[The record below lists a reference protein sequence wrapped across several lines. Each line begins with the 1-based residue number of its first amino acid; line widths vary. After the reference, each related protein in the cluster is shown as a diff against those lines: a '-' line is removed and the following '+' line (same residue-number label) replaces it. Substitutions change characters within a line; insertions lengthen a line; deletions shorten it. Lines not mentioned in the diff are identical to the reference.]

1 MEIFEKI
8 NKAFGGWYEGLFG
21 ASDDVRPKDILR
33 KILTALEE
41 HRKEGFDNKVYV
53 PNQFI
58 LEISVDDEEEKEYLL
73 SFLDREELET
83 AVRRYCQQNHYH
95 IRGGL
100 DFTIKEV
107 EPGPDLA
114 KREKVRV
121 KVRYDSKIAAQKAE
135 APSPTPP
142 PISGE
147 APNDGPPPPE
157 LGAGVPA
164 KGGIDRPFLPPDEN
178 PTVYD
183 VSVSEESES
192 GTVPAIAA
200 AHLTIYERDKKPYEF
215 RIARGSVTIGRSPRA
230 QNDVVLENDGMVS
243 RRHARIELDADG
255 QFTLYDLNT
264 TNGTRVNGRK
274 VDNQTLKSGDE
285 VKIGETRLVFYR
297 DQEEEDHQPDAG
309 RWRRFEPRP
318 ASAAPRLVLTDGA
331 RDVDDYVL
339 GTETVI
345 GRAVTNDIVIPER
358 TVATRHARIVRGAPT
373 TLAILD
379 GEHLSLLNGS
389 KIGPGEPVALK
400 HGDRIGLGTV
410 TLRFEEA
417 ER

>member
-107 EPGPDLA
+107 EPNPDAA

-121 KVRYDSKIAAQKAE
+121 KVRYDSKIAAQKPVSSEVAGEPVAE
-135 APSPTPP
+135 VLAPH
-142 PISGE
+142 
-147 APNDGPPPPE
+147 PND
-157 LGAGVPA
+157 LVPS
-164 KGGIDRPFLPPDEN
+164 RPLLPPDEN

-183 VSVSEESES
+183 VSFSEESES

-200 AHLTIYERDKKPYEF
+200 AHLTIYERDKKPYEV

-255 QFTLYDLNT
+255 QFTVYDLDT

-285 VKIGETRLVFYR
+285 VKIGETRIIFYR
-297 DQEEEDHQPDAG
+297 DQEEEDRQPDAG

-318 ASAAPRLVLTDGA
+318 ASSAPRLVLTDGA
-331 RDVDDYVL
+331 QDVDDYVL

-358 TVATRHARIVRGAPT
+358 TVATRHARIVRGHPT

-379 GEHLSLLNGS
+379 GEHISLLNGS
-389 KIGPGEPVALK
+389 KIGPGEPMALK
-400 HGDRIGLGTV
+400 HGDRIGLGIV

>member
-53 PNQFI
+53 PNQYI

-107 EPGPDLA
+107 EQNPDLA

-121 KVRYDSKIAAQKAE
+121 KVRYDSKLAAMKP
-135 APSPTPP
+135 APSP
-142 PISGE
+142 E
-147 APNDGPPPPE
+147 AVAPPE
-157 LGAGVPA
+157 LGAGGPGA
-164 KGGIDRPFLPPDEN
+164 APSRPLLPPDEN

-183 VSVSEESES
+183 VSLSEESEP

-215 RIARGSVTIGRSPRA
+215 RIVRGSVTIGRSPRA

-243 RRHARIELDADG
+243 RRHARVELDADG
-255 QFTLYDLNT
+255 QFTLYDLDT

-285 VKIGETRLVFYR
+285 IKIGETRIIFYR
-297 DQEEEDHQPDAG
+297 DQEDEDQPADAG

-318 ASAAPRLVLTDGA
+318 ASNAPRLVLTDGA
-331 RDVDDYVL
+331 HDVDDYVL
-339 GTETVI
+339 GSETVI
-345 GRAVTNDIVIPER
+345 GRGVTNDIVIPER
-358 TVATRHARIVRGAPT
+358 SVATRHARIVRGAPS
-373 TLAILD
+373 TLDILD

-389 KIGPGEPVALK
+389 QIAPGAATPLK
-400 HGDRIGLGTV
+400 HGDRIGLGAV

-417 ER
+417 DR